1 MNEKQRHKT
10 LLHYKMG
17 NKMEGAFSNNFNA
30 GKNNNITKVKAVR
43 EGRATIFIK
52 LDITKQPKAI
62 HLK

>member
-1 MNEKQRHKT
+1 
-10 LLHYKMG
+10 MG
-17 NKMEGAFSNNFNA
+17 NKIEGAFSNNFNA